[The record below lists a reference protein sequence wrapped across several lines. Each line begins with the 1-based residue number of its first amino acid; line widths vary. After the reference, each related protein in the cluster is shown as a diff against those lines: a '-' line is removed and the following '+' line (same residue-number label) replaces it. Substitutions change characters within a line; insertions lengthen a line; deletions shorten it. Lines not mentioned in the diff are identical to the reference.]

1 MASVISLVEA
11 CPPISLVKIPAAKVV
26 STASSIRSASSYRP
40 KLSRN
45 IIATDKIIEIGL
57 AIPLPAISGAEP

>member
-11 CPPISLVKIPAAKVV
+11 CPPISLVKIPAPKVA
-26 STASSIRSASSYRP
+26 STASSIRLASSYRP

-57 AIPLPAISGAEP
+57 AIPRPAISGAEP